1 MRKSS
6 SSLELNHVISGGAVD
21 EHLLRRVNSERPVT
35 FRACDNHVMTE
46 SFMSDTLR
54 YHNIN
59 RERVMMTSASSDNKQ
74 VRHACGALLSRVVP
88 PSSHIHVYMH
98 DIAKKMFHMQF
109 SILFSLG
116 HVFLTMNSS
125 LASLFCRR
133 NQTVY

>member
-74 VRHACGALLSRVVP
+74 VRHACGALL
-88 PSSHIHVYMH
+88 IHVMCHSPHTRTYLYM
-98 DIAKKMFHMQF
+98 ILQKMFHVQF
-109 SILFSLG
+109 SI
-116 HVFLTMNSS
+116 
-125 LASLFCRR
+125 
-133 NQTVY
+133 